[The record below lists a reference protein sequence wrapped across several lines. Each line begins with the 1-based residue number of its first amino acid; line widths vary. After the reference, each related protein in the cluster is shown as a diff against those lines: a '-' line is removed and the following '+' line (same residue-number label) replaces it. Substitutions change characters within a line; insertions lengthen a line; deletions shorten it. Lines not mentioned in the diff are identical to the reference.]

1 MMIESSIYRNGYVK
15 YSWDLQKVFMLIHQ
29 KHQNLVNKISVN
41 TINPLCIVANMLG
54 LMKGLANDL
63 EWL

>member
-1 MMIESSIYRNGYVK
+1 
-15 YSWDLQKVFMLIHQ
+15 MLIHQ

-41 TINPLCIVANMLG
+41 TIIPLCIVANMLG
-54 LMKGLANDL
+54 LMKELANDL